1 MTEKKV
7 VVKKRISKT
16 AIVIVSV
23 VVAVAL
29 ICSTLLW
36 YFLPKYYAS
45 DDIFHTKQ
53 FYNEHNILLDSRI
66 WRVHNGLSYEQVVRR
81 IGRPNRQVGTGFFIL
96 EYDCL
101 SGRKFHVYITRE
113 PSTNV
118 PGVIGTWKVLSTHY
132 ANGE

>member
-36 YFLPKYYAS
+36 YFLPKYYSSNDA
-45 DDIFHTKQ
+45 
-53 FYNEHNILLDSRI
+53 YNDGRWFNENNLVLDWSVGRI
-66 WRVHNGLSYEQVVRR
+66 REGMSYEQVVRR

-101 SGRKFHVYITRE
+101 SDRKFHVYITRE
-113 PSTNV
+113 PNTHV
-118 PGVIGTWKVLSTHY
+118 PGVIGTWKVLTTHY